1 MILLVHAYILT
12 GTVGYLTLVKP
23 IELLFSVCCVS
34 LYKTDLVLK

>member
-23 IELLFSVCCVS
+23 IELLFSPCVVYPS
-34 LYKTDLVLK
+34 IRPIWS